1 MPFEFALSLR
11 DHDAL
16 TRLQMMR
23 AHRANTEEDDKM
35 AVNTART
42 LVEDADAPLLVRAR
56 KFSIPQSQAIAQRE
70 MHTYLSFRL
79 FSCSESSV
87 GCCRSLH
94 LIAYCFLWR
103 GQRVAQ
109 QERGACLSTQV
120 IHVLD
125 IPRSLRAV
133 CSLSVVLFAD
143 LSRLGACMVLRCS
156 TEDDYFVW
164 ATEAVRTAE
173 LILEVTSNVGEAE
186 EKLMASCRKVLEA
199 AEQSKKEQEEHD
211 KREAAKEDGE
221 VETKAT
227 DQGDEEGEG
236 EG

>member
-1 MPFEFALSLR
+1 MSNNADADAAARAEALSKMSNAAR
-11 DHDAL
+11 AFYAL
-16 TRLQMMR
+16 DSSMMR

-56 KFSIPQSQAIAQRE
+56 
-70 MHTYLSFRL
+70 
-79 FSCSESSV
+79 
-87 GCCRSLH
+87 
-94 LIAYCFLWR
+94 
-103 GQRVAQ
+103 
-109 QERGACLSTQV
+109 
-120 IHVLD
+120 
-125 IPRSLRAV
+125 
-133 CSLSVVLFAD
+133 
-143 LSRLGACMVLRCS
+143 ACMVLRCS